1 MPPGPSALVHPY
13 PLPVSVQLSFLS
25 PFLLD
30 LCPLVEIASIRGRRE
45 KILAMPHL
53 SHQQA
58 IINNCNIHFFSSLIS
73 FQNPAPT
80 YGKRIPFVFMGGL
93 GLHCRR
99 RTIHPRSPSPSSSR
113 PQILMQMILCSAVFI
128 MGKRERRPSPP
139 HPTHCQVY
147 LQAQRKRTKKW
158 MISLRKILLLGKKDQ
173 NSCVRSLKEP
183 LR

>member
-1 MPPGPSALVHPY
+1 MGGRGAENRTNCIGTFGGAKIKASSSTFFPLSRGDSVPGSLPIPHRPLPLLLNQIMPPGPSALVHPY

-99 RTIHPRSPSPSSSR
+99 RTIHPRSPSPH
-113 PQILMQMILCSAVFI
+113 L
-128 MGKRERRPSPP
+128 PP
-139 HPTHCQVY
+139 V
-147 LQAQRKRTKKW
+147 RKY
-158 MISLRKILLLGKKDQ
+158 
-173 NSCVRSLKEP
+173 
-183 LR
+183 